1 MGFNEICGQ
10 HQIIQTIRSSLRAG
24 TTSHAYLFYG
34 PDGIGKTKL
43 AAALARALN
52 CPHIPDDFCGHC
64 ISCKKIYEGSHPD
77 IHWIVP
83 DGKSV
88 KIDQIRQLKKKVS
101 LKPHEASCQVFIL
114 DVTGMITPEAAN
126 SLLKVLEEP
135 PPATVFI
142 LLSEN
147 PRSLPPT
154 IVSRCQLFPL
164 QRLDRESMSKLLEML
179 PDTDSSSKERLLTL
193 AEGIPGRALSMT
205 DMSPWLELYKEAA
218 NVLSVLSLGGDA
230 GAGMLAGLLAGKENL
245 AEILDALLA
254 LLRDLLVMQSTGDQG
269 LILYQ
274 EHLDI
279 INTFTD
285 KWHEGTTIQVI
296 EEIITL
302 QKTVRSPVNV
312 RLALELTLRR
322 MKEVFES
329 ANSNRYPL

>member
-1 MGFNEICGQ
+1 MGFDEICGQ
-10 HQIIQTIRSSLRAG
+10 NQIIQTIRSSLRSG

-34 PDGIGKTKL
+34 PEGIGKKKIAT
-43 AAALARALN
+43 ALVRALN
-52 CPHIPDDFCGHC
+52 CSHIADDFCGQC
-64 ISCKKIYEGSHPD
+64 ISCKKIYQGSHPD

-101 LKPHEASCQVFIL
+101 LKPHEARYQVFIL

-142 LLSEN
+142 LLCEN
-147 PRSLPPT
+147 PGSLPPT

-164 QRLDRESMSKLLEML
+164 QRLDRESMSKLLDML
-179 PDTDSSSKERLLTL
+179 PGADPSSKERMLTL
-193 AEGIPGRALSMT
+193 AEGIPGRALSMA
-205 DMSPWLELYKEAA
+205 DMSPWLELYQEAA
-218 NVLSVLSLGGDA
+218 DVLSALSVGD
-230 GAGMLAGLLAGKENL
+230 GASMLASQLAGKENL
-245 AEILDALLA
+245 TAIIDTLLA
-254 LLRDLLVMQSTGDQG
+254 LLRDLLVMQSTGEPE

-274 EHLDI
+274 EHMDI
-279 INTFTD
+279 INTFTE
-285 KWHEGTTIQVI
+285 KWSEDATIKVI

-302 QKTVRSPVNV
+302 QKMVRSPVNV

-322 MKEVFES
+322 IKEVFEN
-329 ANSNRYPL
+329 ANSHRYPL